1 MTRLTVGGMAMIALL
16 TCASCGN
23 QNNLYPVSGN
33 VTYMGAPAAGAAVFF
48 YRRGADSMNE
58 HMIMGLVKEDGS
70 FELVCGS
77 LGKGA
82 PPGDYDVLIEWKPAA
97 GQGRGRPERGPD
109 KLEGRY
115 ADRGN
120 PRLHATIE
128 AKANR
133 LPPFELTASETVREK

>member
-1 MTRLTVGGMAMIALL
+1 MIVCSVVVAAAL

-23 QNNLYPVSGN
+23 QNNLYPVAGN
-33 VTYMGAPAAGAAVFF
+33 VTYKGTPAAGATVFF

-58 HMIMGLVKEDGS
+58 HMIMGLVKEDGI

-82 PPGDYDVLIEWKPAA
+82 PPGDYDVLIEWKPAS

-109 KLEGRY
+109 RLEGRY
-115 ADRGN
+115 ADLKN
-120 PRLHATIE
+120 PLLHATIE
-128 AKANR
+128 AKANH
-133 LPPFELTASETVREK
+133 LPPFDLTE